1 MGDATRLESFATG
14 ETLDAAGGQ
23 ALVRLTGLTCGVA
36 GLAGFLDF
44 LLMMDQP
51 QVSVVRRTK
60 RPRFTF

>member
-1 MGDATRLESFATG
+1 
-14 ETLDAAGGQ
+14 
-23 ALVRLTGLTCGVA
+23 VA